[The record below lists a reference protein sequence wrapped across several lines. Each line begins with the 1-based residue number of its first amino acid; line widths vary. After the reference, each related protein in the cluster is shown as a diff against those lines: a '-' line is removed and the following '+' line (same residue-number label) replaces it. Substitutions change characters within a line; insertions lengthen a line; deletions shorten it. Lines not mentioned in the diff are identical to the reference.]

1 MTAVRVRNRDDL
13 LTVMRKAREERG
25 FTHLEMDER
34 IGLGSGHYGKI
45 ERMGASWGKSAFKL
59 SPSVANAL
67 DLLELELVIAP
78 KGTIAAEI
86 IPRDVRLPPTATVVQ
101 LFPQPMSERAARPGQ
116 VETFR
121 AKARA
126 KFQAQLEKAQKKGR
140 RARAQRPEF
149 GGATGQGVG
158 A

>member
-1 MTAVRVRNRDDL
+1 MTAIRVRNRDDL
-13 LTVMRKAREERG
+13 LTVMRKAREDRG

-45 ERMGASWGKSAFKL
+45 ERMGASWGKAAFKL

-67 DLLELELVIAP
+67 DLLNLEIVVAP
-78 KGTIAAEI
+78 KGEIPAET

-121 AKARA
+121 ARARA
-126 KFQAQLEKAQKKGR
+126 KLAERLAKAQKKGR
-140 RARAQRPEF
+140 RARAQRPEV
-149 GGATGQGVG
+149 GGATC
-158 A
+158 